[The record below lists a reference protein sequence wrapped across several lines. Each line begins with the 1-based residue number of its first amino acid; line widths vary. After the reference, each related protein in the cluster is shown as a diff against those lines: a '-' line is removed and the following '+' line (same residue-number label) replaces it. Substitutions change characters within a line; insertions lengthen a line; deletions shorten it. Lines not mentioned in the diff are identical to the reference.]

1 MVRLHTLRIVRYTDA
16 MRKVWDDFVGNA
28 KNVTFL
34 HRRDYME
41 YHSDRFCDHSLM
53 FYRGNS
59 LVALLPAHVDCNG
72 MRLCSHNGLTYGGLL
87 MSHKV
92 TTRTVLDIFS
102 LLSEYMCSNSM
113 TTLIYKPVPAIYH
126 IYPAEEDLYALF
138 RNGARLVERKVSS
151 VVPLSRHIDFSTL
164 RRRKVRRASNAGCI
178 VEECDD
184 LAAFWMML
192 TDTLMSR
199 HGVSPVHSLEEMTR
213 LKRLFPDNILLF
225 MTRKA
230 NGEPLSGTLIYLTNR
245 VAHVQYIASTYEG
258 RRCGAVDLM
267 FSIIIKERFRTIEYL
282 DFGTSVEHGGTVLN
296 DGLIFQKEGF
306 GGRAVVYDTYQI
318 DIK

>member
-1 MVRLHTLRIVRYTDA
+1 
-16 MRKVWDDFVGNA
+16 
-28 KNVTFL
+28 
-34 HRRDYME
+34 
-41 YHSDRFCDHSLM
+41 
-53 FYRGNS
+53 
-59 LVALLPAHVDCNG
+59 
-72 MRLCSHNGLTYGGLL
+72 
-87 MSHKV
+87 
-92 TTRTVLDIFS
+92 
-102 LLSEYMCSNSM
+102 
-113 TTLIYKPVPAIYH
+113 
-126 IYPAEEDLYALF
+126 
-138 RNGARLVERKVSS
+138 
-151 VVPLSRHIDFSTL
+151 
-164 RRRKVRRASNAGCI
+164 

-199 HGVSPVHSLEEMTR
+199 HGVSPVHSLEEMAR

-258 RRCGAVDLM
+258 RRFGAVDLM